1 MLAANYWVLSQH
13 HVMGFIRFTAL
24 VLGLSVYLSCYSQ
37 IAELA
42 TPSTTA
48 KSASV
53 VNINAAPANPAASTP
68 RWIDLT
74 LSQQESLMPLVD
86 TWNTL
91 DQSQKRK
98 WIALAQNYPS
108 LAAPEQAKLH
118 SRMEKWAVLN
128 PSKREQARLNFSRT
142 KIIASPERASNWE
155 AYKALS
161 PEERISLANRASAK
175 PKGAANAVKPVIS
188 EKLTAVPITRR
199 TPVELREQAFSR
211 QLIDRNTLL
220 PLVPRPSRP
229 WNEPPHDGPPA
240 GPYHYRGQESPETKL
255 ITQP

>member
-1 MLAANYWVLSQH
+1 MLAVNYWIFSQYH
-13 HVMGFIRFTAL
+13 LMGFIRFTTL
-24 VLGLSVYLSCYSQ
+24 LLGLAVYLPCYSQ
-37 IAELA
+37 TAELV
-42 TPSTTA
+42 TPSDTT
-48 KSASV
+48 KSASA
-53 VNINAAPANPAASTP
+53 VNINAVPANPAMSTS

-74 LSQQESLMPLVD
+74 LSQQESLMPLVG

-118 SRMEKWAVLN
+118 SRMEKWAALN

-161 PEERISLANRASAK
+161 PEERVSLANRASAK
-175 PKGAANAVKPVIS
+175 PKGAANAVKPVIF
-188 EKLTAVPITRR
+188 EKLTTVPVTRR
-199 TPVELREQAFSR
+199 TPAELREQAFSR
-211 QLIDRNTLL
+211 RLIDRNTLL
-220 PLVPRPSRP
+220 PLAPRPDSIP
-229 WNEPPHDGPPA
+229 SPA
-240 GPYHYRGQESPETKL
+240 NN
-255 ITQP
+255 